1 MRDYDKIVEKAQL
14 FEHYL
19 NEFISS
25 GAFESFLMQGLRSVN
40 FIEPEDIDSF
50 FSLVSFYA
58 GSDTS
63 IAGICNRESV
73 YLSFKYR
80 DMKYFANKE
89 YDMIENLD
97 TRFDSF
103 AAKLA
108 NLYFQAKS
116 NQVAP
121 YQDIYTDDDDI

>member
-1 MRDYDKIVEKAQL
+1 
-14 FEHYL
+14 
-19 NEFISS
+19 
-25 GAFESFLMQGLRSVN
+25 MQGLRSVN

-80 DMKYFANKE
+80 EMKYFASKE

-116 NQVAP
+116 NQEDSSP
-121 YQDIYTDDDDI
+121 DFYDDDYEDDDL